1 MRRQIT
7 KWGFISGRRPSRKC
21 LAFHLVSILLL
32 LGAQTSA
39 GQDVD
44 SLFQRARAGNKAA
57 LHELAKRPSAE
68 VSKLFDELA
77 AIYGNDADFQMEF
90 CTVKASS
97 GDLACV
103 MRIASQVLWADPA
116 EQVRAA
122 ESVPRLEKAMA
133 LRIFRKLLDEQYT
146 PPPDFDLSFL
156 SPARFSLMTLPSL
169 VADPPAPD
177 FGVPFPAAR
186 QAWLRYFQANASLT
200 KVSLDW
206 NIALA
211 SAAAGNDPLGVLT
224 VAWLAPTE
232 SRAAAATAL
241 PKATGGVQIALWA
254 LLYLAGDPS
263 MGPRLREVRSWK
275 GNEETVARAFYLI
288 REPATDSALCQLSS
302 NPAKRAEGTPAAQS
316 LAIRFLAQL
325 HPEIF
330 VEVPDDAKR
339 KRTVQSWCGARL
351 KTPAAAKGTAK

>member
-1 MRRQIT
+1 M
-7 KWGFISGRRPSRKC
+7 
-21 LAFHLVSILLL
+21 
-32 LGAQTSA
+32 
-39 GQDVD
+39 
-44 SLFQRARAGNKAA
+44 
-57 LHELAKRPSAE
+57 
-68 VSKLFDELA
+68 
-77 AIYGNDADFQMEF
+77 
-90 CTVKASS
+90 
-97 GDLACV
+97 
-103 MRIASQVLWADPA
+103 
-116 EQVRAA
+116 
-122 ESVPRLEKAMA
+122 
-133 LRIFRKLLDEQYT
+133 
-146 PPPDFDLSFL
+146 
-156 SPARFSLMTLPSL
+156 
-169 VADPPAPD
+169 
-177 FGVPFPAAR
+177 
-186 QAWLRYFQANASLT
+186 
-200 KVSLDW
+200 SLDW